1 MKIKIA
7 VLGLGNMGRHHV
19 RHLSGIEG
27 AELVAVCD
35 PSKERADS
43 FAQEYN
49 CKAYYD
55 LSSLLDSES
64 LDAIDITAP
73 TSLHYELAKQS
84 LNQGVSV
91 LVEKPICETT
101 EDADELIQL
110 AESKNLTLMVGHIER
125 FNPAVVAAKQ
135 LIDDGKLGN
144 VSMVIAR
151 RAGRFPAQMKDANVV
166 IDLAVHDIDV
176 LTYLIGEAPT
186 DVVGKAGNV
195 LVSERPDMAS
205 ILLSYGNGAQ
215 GFVHVNWIT
224 PTPFRT
230 LHITGEK
237 GHIELNYATKETWF
251 YPSKFTQQT
260 HDDGNTTVAF
270 EDQDP
275 VQVTVESADQLR
287 NELEHFVNAVATKST
302 PVTDGKAGRDA
313 LSAAL
318 SALSQFK

>member
-1 MKIKIA
+1 MSIKIA

-19 RHLSGIEG
+19 RHLSDIEG

-35 PSKERADS
+35 QSKERADS
-43 FAQEYN
+43 FAQEYG

-55 LSSLLDSES
+55 LTSLLTTES

-73 TSLHYELAKQS
+73 TSLHFDLSTQA
-84 LNQGVSV
+84 LNAGVSV

-101 EDADELIQL
+101 EDADKLIQL
-110 AESKNLTLMVGHIER
+110 AEEKNLTLMVGHIER
-125 FNPAVVAAKQ
+125 FNPAVVAAKN
-135 LIDDGKLGN
+135 LIDEGKLGN

-176 LTYLIGEAPT
+176 LTFLIGEAPQ
-186 DVVGKAGNV
+186 DVVGKAGNA
-195 LVSERPDMAS
+195 LVDERPDMAS
-205 ILLSYGNGAQ
+205 ILLSYPNGAQ

-251 YPSKFTQQT
+251 YPSKFTRNT
-260 HDDGNTTVAF
+260 HDDGNTTISF

-275 VQVTVESADQLR
+275 VKVEVEASDQLKE
-287 NELEHFVNAVATKST
+287 ELKHFVSAVAENRI

-318 SALSQFK
+318 STLSQFK

>member
-1 MKIKIA
+1 MSIKIA

-19 RHLSGIEG
+19 RHLSDIEG

-35 PSKERADS
+35 PSKERADA
-43 FAQEYN
+43 FAADYTCN
-49 CKAYYD
+49 AYYD
-55 LSSLLDSES
+55 LDTLLATET

-73 TSLHYELAKQS
+73 TSLHFKLAKQA
-84 LNQGVSV
+84 LEAGVSV
-91 LVEKPICETT
+91 LVEKPICETV
-101 EDADELIQL
+101 EDANYLIEL
-110 AESKNLTLMVGHIER
+110 ADSKNLTLMVGHIER

-135 LIDDGKLGN
+135 LIDSGKLGQ

-176 LTYLIGEAPT
+176 LTYLIGSAPE
-186 DVVGKAGNV
+186 DVIGKSGNA
-195 LVSERPDMAS
+195 LVNERPDMAS
-205 ILLSYGNGAQ
+205 ILLSYPNGAQ

-251 YPSKFTQQT
+251 YPSKFTRNT
-260 HDDGNTTVAF
+260 HEDGNTTISF
-270 EDQDP
+270 EDQAP
-275 VQVTVESADQLR
+275 VQVQVEASDQLKA
-287 NELEHFVNAVATKST
+287 ELEHFVAAVAQKTP

-318 SALSQFK
+318 AALSQF

>member
-1 MKIKIA
+1 MSIKIA

-19 RHLSGIEG
+19 RHLSSIEG
-27 AELVAVCD
+27 ADLVAVCD
-35 PSKERADS
+35 PNKEKADQ
-43 FAQEYN
+43 FAQDHN

-55 LSSLLDSES
+55 LDSLLHSES

-73 TSLHYELAKQS
+73 TSLHFKLAQQC
-84 LNQGVSV
+84 LNANVSV
-91 LVEKPICETT
+91 LVEKPICETV
-101 EDADELIQL
+101 EDADTLIAL
-110 AESKNLTLMVGHIER
+110 AEEKSLTLMIGHIER

-135 LIDDGKLGN
+135 LIDDGKLGK

-176 LTYLIGEAPT
+176 LTYLIGEAPQ
-186 DVVGKAGNV
+186 DVVGKAGKV
-195 LVSERPDMAS
+195 LVNERPDMAS
-205 ILLSYGNGAQ
+205 ILLSYPNGAQ

-251 YPSKFTQQT
+251 YPSKFTRQT
-260 HDDGNTTVAF
+260 HDDGNTTIAF

-275 VQVTVESADQLR
+275 IQVDVEPTDQLKS
-287 NELEHFVNAVATKST
+287 ELEHFVTAVTHKQQ
-302 PVTDGKAGRDA
+302 PVTDGKAGKDA

-318 SALSQFK
+318 SALSQF